1 MPTYNVGQRL
11 ELLIKSMNKRQG
23 EFAKDFGISNNSM
36 IRYKNN
42 ERLPEP
48 EFLYRLGQAKVNLNW
63 LLNGEGS
70 MYLTPPW
77 EIKVEPKRGRKPED
91 KKDFGKLTDSID
103 DAYLRTNYLP
113 VSADISAGD
122 PLPVPEDFEFSEHIE
137 IPKSYLKDKDAQY
150 IAFKVNGKSM
160 EPAIQH
166 NDIVVIK
173 RCYDW
178 AGTDGMVCAV
188 RFEGAITLKRVQF
201 VPKRQEII
209 LQPLNSDFRA
219 LVLDSV
225 QSETLSLIGT
235 ISILVRFC

>member
-1 MPTYNVGQRL
+1 MATYSVGQRL

-36 IRYKNN
+36 IRYKTN

-48 EFLYRLGQAKVNLNW
+48 EFLTRLAQAKVNLNW

-77 EIKVEPKRGRKPED
+77 EIKLEPKRGKKPED
-91 KKDFGKLTDSID
+91 KKDTGKVTDSID
-103 DAYLRTNYLP
+103 DTYLRTNFLP

-122 PLPVPEDFEFSEHIE
+122 PIPVPENFEFAEHIE
-137 IPKSYLKDKDAQY
+137 IPKSYLREKGAQY
-150 IAFKVNGKSM
+150 IAFRVNGKSM
-160 EPAIQH
+160 EPAIQN

-219 LVLDSV
+219 LVLDSL
-225 QSETLSLIGT
+225 QSEALSLIGT
-235 ISILVRFC
+235 IAILLRFC